1 MSARP
6 PETPACPTLIRE
18 ADRVGEGGNLL
29 DIQRRMAAAVMHP
42 LTRAET
48 MPRRRRD
55 GASNRAEAEAIIRP
69 NDRLTSFERLEIYN
83 RQYWFRLYGCFE
95 EDFPGLQA
103 ILGRVQFD
111 ALMRAYL
118 ADCPS
123 QSFTLRNLGSRL
135 ESWLGEHPEYIQ
147 PHVTLALDM
156 VRLEWAHIE
165 VFDSEEKPRLSAK
178 NLAAVNENSTLSL
191 QPYLRL
197 LALSYPVEDLLLQV
211 RNEDGSSTSSTN
223 NASAARKR
231 KHVRHFAALQPKPI
245 WLAVHRLDNTVWYKP
260 IAQEEFRLLS
270 SLCNGQTLG
279 QAIEAA
285 FTDSPLSEDQRA
297 AFLQEAFASWSMLAW
312 FTQPPRSRGAGE
324 SHA

>member
-1 MSARP
+1 MS
-6 PETPACPTLIRE
+6 
-18 ADRVGEGGNLL
+18 DLL

-55 GASNRAEAEAIIRP
+55 GASSRAEAEAIIRP

-95 EDFPGLQA
+95 EDFPGLLA
-103 ILGRVQFD
+103 VTGRAKFD

-118 ADCPS
+118 TDCPS

-135 ESWLGEHPEYIQ
+135 ESWLAEHPAFIQ
-147 PHVTLALDM
+147 PHAALALDM

-165 VFDSEEKPRLSAK
+165 AFDSEERPRLTAEH
-178 NLAAVNENSTLSL
+178 LADLGEDSTLSL
-191 QPYLRL
+191 QPCLRL

-211 RNEDGSSTSSTN
+211 RNEDGSSASSAN

-231 KHVRHFAALQPKPI
+231 RHVRRFAALQPKPV
-245 WLAVHRLDNTVWYKP
+245 WLAVHRLQNTVWYKP
-260 IAQEEFRLLS
+260 IAREEFLLLS
-270 SLCNGQTLG
+270 TLLAGQTLG

-285 FTDSPLSEDQRA
+285 FANTSLPEDQHP
-297 AFLQEAFASWSMLAW
+297 AFLQEAFANWSMLGW
-312 FTQPPRSRGAGE
+312 FTQPAPHS
-324 SHA
+324 